1 MARTTNNILVIGLL
15 VFSAGCAGLGEH
27 ADRVSLPAGAP
38 NAEEILRD
46 LARNDARIQS
56 FRAGGT
62 FVIVSPEFE
71 AIKQFRGNIRFRR
84 PADLYVQ
91 GNQQLTNIPI
101 FKLACVGPEFLME
114 FPGSRD
120 QSFYQ
125 VEGEVFEDVPF
136 SVSPSDIAREMFLP
150 EDWGALEGRD
160 ARVIA
165 FDPATQTATLSVGAG
180 ERPRRVVEL
189 VRVNAEEP
197 TWVARK
203 NTRLTDTGE
212 VLAITTL
219 DDYTN
224 VDGALFPTAVEA
236 SFPTEETRM
245 TFAMRNVRLN
255 EVVPD
260 KYFNI
265 RERARELNLTE
276 RQANRA
282 RR

>member
-1 MARTTNNILVIGLL
+1 MARTITKILAVGFL
-15 VFSAGCAGLGEH
+15 VLSASCAGLGEH

-38 NAEEILRD
+38 KVDEILDD

-62 FVIVSPEFE
+62 FVIASPEFE
-71 AIKQFRGNIRFRR
+71 AIKQFRGSIRFRR

-91 GNQQLTNIPI
+91 GNQQLTNIPV

-125 VEGEVFEDVPF
+125 VEGEVFEDIPF

-150 EDWGALEGRD
+150 EDWGAIEQRD

-165 FDPATQTATLSVGAG
+165 FDPATETAALSIGAG
-180 ERPRRVVEL
+180 DRPRRVLEL
-189 VRVNAEEP
+189 VRVNAQKP
-197 TWVARK
+197 SWVARK
-203 NTRLTDTGE
+203 DTRLTDTGE

-219 DDYTN
+219 DNYTN
-224 VDGALFPTAVEA
+224 VDGALFPTLVEA
-236 SFPTEETRM
+236 TFPTEETRM
-245 TFAMRNVRLN
+245 TFTMRNVRLN
-255 EVVPD
+255 EPVPD

-282 RR
+282 R